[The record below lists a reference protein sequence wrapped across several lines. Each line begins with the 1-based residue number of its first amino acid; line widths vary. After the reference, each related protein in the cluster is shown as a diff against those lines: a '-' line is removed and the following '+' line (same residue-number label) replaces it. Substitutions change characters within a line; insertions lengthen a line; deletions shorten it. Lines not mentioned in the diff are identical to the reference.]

1 MTLRNGVEAPRA
13 GIPERFLA
21 RFHDCIVMALIML
34 AAILLAVAA
43 VVVGL
48 LLGADWNWGDENT
61 QAVVSSLLALFF
73 VGMASLVALL
83 YEPVTTARSGQTI
96 GKRGQQ
102 VKVVRYEDG
111 GASSAFRCLTRW
123 AVPIWAG
130 TLGWVVA
137 AAIGLPMPYLGM
149 PGLWLLIYVSPLW
162 GRDRRGWHE
171 MIAGT
176 VVVEASWLPPPA
188 GPPAS
193 AYAAAF
199 VEWAGDADNSGWDDA
214 VTDGLEL

>member
-1 MTLRNGVEAPRA
+1 MTLRNGVEAPLA

-61 QAVVSSLLALFF
+61 QAVVSSLLALFI

-102 VKVVRYEDG
+102 VRIVRYQDG
-111 GASSAFRCLTRW
+111 GAASASRCVARW

-130 TLGWVVA
+130 TLGWAVA
-137 AAIGLPMPYLGM
+137 AAIGLPMPYVGI
-149 PGLWLLIYVSPLW
+149 PGLWLLIHVSPLW
-162 GRDRRGWHE
+162 GRGRRGWHD

-176 VVVEASWLPPPA
+176 VVVEASWLAPPA
-188 GPPAS
+188 GPPAP
-193 AYAAAF
+193 
-199 VEWAGDADNSGWDDA
+199 GP
-214 VTDGLEL
+214 